1 MLSGRHVEA
10 SVRKNIALFDGKK
23 IYLQAESTEF
33 AISFFQ
39 DLRSSHGLNDEMKR
53 LAKSNVQQVL
63 FSHPVFLVRSIGLE
77 LMIHNLL
84 SVVLFFT
91 LLLCYFL
98 R

>member
-53 LAKSNVQQVL
+53 LAKSNVQQV
-63 FSHPVFLVRSIGLE
+63 VRSIGLE

-91 LLLCYFL
+91 LLLGYFL